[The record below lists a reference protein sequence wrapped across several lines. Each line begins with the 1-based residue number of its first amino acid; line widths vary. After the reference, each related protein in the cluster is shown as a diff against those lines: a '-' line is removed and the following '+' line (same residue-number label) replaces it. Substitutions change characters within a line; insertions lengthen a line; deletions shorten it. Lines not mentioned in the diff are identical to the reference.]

1 MNFFQSLWR
10 FATFYQFRKAMGL
23 ARAADAQFTSSADG
37 ISDAFD
43 IHKEQLIKEYKEFL
57 NALSEVETAVEQKR
71 NRLEQ
76 VKKQKKQSEHAL
88 EGALSLYEQAQAS
101 GDKKQMEDAET
112 DGNSFRAEVNK
123 FTEQETELNTDIADQ
138 EGRLNKLEGR
148 LSSMQAEISKLS
160 GEKADAI
167 SDFVSNKKLIEA
179 SERLMGL
186 KSRMDEGPLDAVR
199 KANQELAAKAR
210 VSNRLAGTDAQDKR
224 EKYLKAG
231 ETSAASTDFQKMIA
245 ARKAEKEQST
255 GAAPQ
260 STEER
265 PKI

>member
-1 MNFFQSLWR
+1 
-10 FATFYQFRKAMGL
+10 
-23 ARAADAQFTSSADG
+23 
-37 ISDAFD
+37 
-43 IHKEQLIKEYKEFL
+43 
-57 NALSEVETAVEQKR
+57 
-71 NRLEQ
+71 
-76 VKKQKKQSEHAL
+76 
-88 EGALSLYEQAQAS
+88 
-101 GDKKQMEDAET
+101 
-112 DGNSFRAEVNK
+112 
-123 FTEQETELNTDIADQ
+123 
-138 EGRLNKLEGR
+138 
-148 LSSMQAEISKLS
+148 
-160 GEKADAI
+160 
-167 SDFVSNKKLIEA
+167 
-179 SERLMGL
+179 MGL

>member
-1 MNFFQSLWR
+1 MNFMQSLWR

-23 ARAADAQFTSSADG
+23 ARAADAQFTSSAAG

-57 NALSEVETAVEQKR
+57 NSLSEVESAVEQKR
-71 NRLEQ
+71 NRLENIR
-76 VKKQKKQSEHAL
+76 KQKAESEHAL
-88 EGALSLYEQAQAS
+88 EGALATYESAQAA
-101 GDKKQMEDAET
+101 GDKKQMEEAET
-112 DGNSFRAEVNK
+112 DGNGFRAEVNK
-123 FTEQETELNTDIADQ
+123 FTEQETELTTDIGEQ

-148 LSSMQAEISKLS
+148 LTTMQAEIAKLS
-160 GEKADAI
+160 SEKADAI
-167 SDFVSNKKLIEA
+167 SDFVSNKSLVEA

-210 VSNRLAGTDAQDKR
+210 VSNRLAGADSQDKR
-224 EKYLKAG
+224 DKYLKAG
-231 ETSAASTDFQKMIA
+231 ETSAASSDFQKMIA

-255 GAAPQ
+255 GAAPPV
-260 STEER
+260 TEDR

>member
-23 ARAADAQFTSSADG
+23 ARAADAQFTSSAAG

-76 VKKQKKQSEHAL
+76 IKKQKKNSEHAL
-88 EGALSLYEQAQAS
+88 EGALSLYEQAQAA
-101 GDKKQMEDAET
+101 GNKQQDDAEK
-112 DGNSFRAEVNK
+112 DGNEFRAEVNK
-123 FTEQETELNTDIADQ
+123 FAEQETSITADIADQ
-138 EGRLNKLEGR
+138 EGRLHTLEGR
-148 LSSMQAEISKLS
+148 LSSMQAEIAKLT

-167 SDFVSNKKLIEA
+167 SDFVSNKSLVEA

-186 KSRMDEGPLDAVR
+186 RSRMDEGPLDAVR

-210 VSNRLAGTDAQDKR
+210 VSSRLAGTDAQDKR
-224 EKYLKAG
+224 DKYLKAG
-231 ETSAASTDFQKMIA
+231 ETSTASTDFQKMLA
-245 ARKAEKEQST
+245 ARKAEKEQAT
-255 GAAPQ
+255 GAAPPT
-260 STEER
+260 TEDR